1 MIDLQRA
8 SLLAYLSEHLHVP
21 ASDFQIKPFK
31 GGFSNLT
38 FGIEAQ
44 GKKWVLRRPP
54 LGKKISKAH
63 DMVREFRILEGLQRA
78 GYQKIP
84 RPILCCEDEGIWD
97 APFFIMEHV
106 EGPILRNKMPEGLDL
121 APSFFQKLSA
131 HSLDV
136 LIELHQL
143 ELEKSGLGL
152 LGKPEGFVSRQVHG
166 WAERYEKAMTEEIL
180 DMNHLADWL
189 KQHMPKEEQVGFIHN
204 DFKYDN
210 LVLNSFENPEIKAV
224 LDWEMATVGDPL
236 MDLGTVLAYWAE
248 AQDPEILK
256 MFNLSYTEGNFTR
269 QQVIDYYA
277 QHSPLKVDNI
287 HFYYAFGLFKVGV
300 IAQQIYQRHV
310 QGFAPD
316 PRFAALIH
324 VVKACGKLAVQ
335 SILTHRI

>member
-1 MIDLQRA
+1 MIDLA
-8 SLLAYLSEHLHVP
+8 NSSLLDYLSDHLHVP
-21 ASDFQIKPFK
+21 ASAFQLIPFK

-38 FGIEAQ
+38 FGLEAQ

-63 DMVREFRILEGLQRA
+63 DMVREFRVLEGLERA

-84 RPILCCEDEGIWD
+84 KPIFCCEDESIWD

-106 EGPILRNKMPEGLDL
+106 EGPILRKKMPEGINL
-121 APSFFQKLSA
+121 APSFFQKLSVNA
-131 HSLDV
+131 LDV
-136 LIELHQL
+136 LLELHQL
-143 ELEKSGLGL
+143 ELEKSGLGN

-166 WAERYEKAMTEEIL
+166 WSERYEKAMTEEIL
-180 DMNHLADWL
+180 DMNHLSEWL
-189 KQHMPKEEQVGFIHN
+189 KQHVPEKEQVGFIHN

-210 LVLNSFENPEIKAV
+210 LVLSNFDQPEIKAV

-248 AQDPEILK
+248 AKDPEILK
-256 MFNLSYTEGNFTR
+256 MFNLSYAEGNFTR
-269 QQVIDYYA
+269 AEVIDYYA
-277 QHSPLKVDNI
+277 QHSSLNLDRIN
-287 HFYYAFGLFKVGV
+287 FYYAFGLFKVGV

-316 PRFAALIH
+316 PRFSALIH
-324 VVKACGKLAVQ
+324 VVKACGKLAIQ

>member
-1 MIDLQRA
+1 MINVSNP
-8 SLLAYLSEHLHVP
+8 SLLEYLSDHLQVS
-21 ASDFQIKPFK
+21 ALEIQLKPFK

-38 FGIEAQ
+38 YGLEAP

-63 DMVREFRILEGLQRA
+63 DMAREFRILEALERA

-84 RPILCCEDEGIWD
+84 KPILCCEDESVWD

-106 EGPILRNKMPEGLDL
+106 EGPILRNKMPEGHHLS
-121 APSFFQKLSA
+121 PHFFKQLSA
-131 HSLDV
+131 KSLDV
-136 LIELHQL
+136 LLELHQL
-143 ELEKSGLGL
+143 ELEKSGLGN
-152 LGKPEGFVSRQVHG
+152 LGKPEGFVSRQVMG
-166 WAERYEKAMTEEIL
+166 WSDRYSKAETEEIL
-180 DMNHLADWL
+180 DMDHLASWL
-189 KQHMPKEEQVGFIHN
+189 KQHIPEEEHVGFIHN

-210 LVLNSFENPEIKAV
+210 LVLSNFEQPEIKAV

-248 AQDPEILK
+248 AKDPEILK
-256 MFNLSYTEGNFTR
+256 MFNLSYAEGNFTR
-269 QQVIDYYA
+269 AEVIEYYA
-277 QHSPLKVDNI
+277 QRSSLNLDKI